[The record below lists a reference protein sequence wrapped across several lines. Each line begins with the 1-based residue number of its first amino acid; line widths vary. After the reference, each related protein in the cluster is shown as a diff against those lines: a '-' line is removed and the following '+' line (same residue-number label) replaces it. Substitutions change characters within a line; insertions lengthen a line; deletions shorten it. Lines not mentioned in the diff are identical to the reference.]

1 MSPFRILATR
11 GDAVESAH
19 VVSVAVVRGAGALGR
34 WGGELIASAGDPDL
48 VTFWRSAAKPF
59 QALPLVE
66 DGGAERY
73 GLGTEE
79 LALACASHSSEPMH
93 LEVTDRFLAKI
104 GCTESDLAC
113 GPHPPLGPK
122 VLERIQREGVQ
133 PTPRWSNCSGKHSGM
148 LAQAKHRGWPTSGY
162 ERKDHPVQQ
171 RIVTAVEE
179 WTGTKAREGE
189 ARKSREA
196 REEEAREDKTRKA
209 RQAREGA
216 VPVAPLATHA
226 PLELAVDGCAAVC
239 FGLPLSGMARAYAAL
254 GDGASPGLA
263 LLRNAMLARPDLVAG
278 TGRSCTD
285 VMQAAPGKVL
295 VKLGADGVYCGTLI
309 GTGLGFA
316 LKVED
321 GDMRTLPVALLA
333 VLDQLAA
340 HVGWSERWNTL
351 IPQHG
356 GFEIKNTRKVV
367 TGRVYAEGGVRF
379 P

>member
-1 MSPFRILATR
+1 MPKSFRILATR

-19 VVSVAVVRGAGALGR
+19 LVSVAVVHGAAALGR

-48 VTFWRSAAKPF
+48 ATFWRSAAKPF

-66 DGGAERY
+66 DGGADRF

-79 LALACASHSSEPMH
+79 LALACASHSSEPVH

-104 GCTESDLAC
+104 GCAESDLAC

-122 VLERIQREGVQ
+122 VLERMQREGVQ

-148 LAQAKHRGWPTSGY
+148 LAQAKHKGWPTAGY
-162 ERKDHPVQQ
+162 ETKDHPVQR
-171 RIVTAVEE
+171 RILEGVAA
-179 WTGTKAREGE
+179 WTG
-189 ARKSREA
+189 S
-196 REEEAREDKTRKA
+196 D
-209 RQAREGA
+209 A
-216 VPVAPLATHA
+216 V
-226 PLELAVDGCAAVC
+226 LAVDGCAAVC

-254 GDGASPGLA
+254 GDGASPELA
-263 LLRNAMLARPDLVAG
+263 VLRDAMLARPDLVAG

-285 VMQAAPGKVL
+285 VMQAAPGKVI

-340 HVGWSERWNTL
+340 HVGWSERWNAL
-351 IPQHG
+351 VPQHG
-356 GFEIKNTRKVV
+356 GFEIKNTRKAA

-379 P
+379 A

>member
-66 DGGAERY
+66 DGGAERF

-79 LALACASHSSEPMH
+79 LALACASHSSEPVH

-148 LAQAKHRGWPTSGY
+148 LAQAKHRGWPTAGY
-162 ERKDHPVQQ
+162 ETKDHPVQQ

-263 LLRNAMLARPDLVAG
+263 ILRDAMLARPDLVAG

-285 VMQAAPGKVL
+285 VMQAAPGKAL

-340 HVGWSERWNTL
+340 HVGWSERWNAL

-379 P
+379 V

>member
-11 GDAVESAH
+11 GDAVESGH
-19 VVSVAVVRGAGALGR
+19 VVSVAVARADGR
-34 WGGELIASAGDPDL
+34 TVAHAGDPDL

-66 DGGAERY
+66 DGGAERF

-79 LALACASHSSEPMH
+79 LALACASHSSEPVH

-113 GPHPPLGPK
+113 GPHPPLGTR
-122 VLERIQREGVQ
+122 VAERVSREGV
-133 PTPRWSNCSGKHSGM
+133 PLTPRWSNCSGKHSGM
-148 LAQAKHRGWPTSGY
+148 LAQAKHKGWPTAGY
-162 ERKDHPVQQ
+162 ETKDHPVQQ
-171 RIVTAVEE
+171 RILQSVIE
-179 WTGTKAREGE
+179 WTGSPSPVRERGLGGE
-189 ARKSREA
+189 
-196 REEEAREDKTRKA
+196 
-209 RQAREGA
+209 
-216 VPVAPLATHA
+216 VVLAI
-226 PLELAVDGCAAVC
+226 DGCAAVC

-263 LLRNAMLARPDLVAG
+263 ILRDAMLARPDLVAG

-285 VMQAAPGKVL
+285 VMQAAPGKVI
-295 VKLGADGVYCGTLI
+295 VKLGADGVCCGALV

-321 GDMRTLPVALLA
+321 GDMRALPVALLA

-356 GFEIKNTRKVV
+356 GFEIKNTRKAV

-379 P
+379 V

>member
-19 VVSVAVVRGAGALGR
+19 VVSVAVARADGR
-34 WGGELIASAGDPDL
+34 TVAHAGDPDL

-66 DGGAERY
+66 DGGAERF

-133 PTPRWSNCSGKHSGM
+133 PTARWSNCSGKHSGM
-148 LAQAKHRGWPTSGY
+148 LAQAKHRGWPTAGY

-171 RIVTAVEE
+171 RIVTALEE
-179 WTGTKAREGE
+179 WTGTKAR
-189 ARKSREA
+189 A
-196 REEEAREDKTRKA
+196 EEARQA
-209 RQAREGA
+209 RQSREGA
-216 VPVAPLATHA
+216 VPAAPYAPPAPLHF
-226 PLELAVDGCAAVC
+226 AVDGCAAVC

-295 VKLGADGVYCGTLI
+295 VKLGADGVYCGTLV

-340 HVGWSERWNTL
+340 HVGWSERWNAL

-379 P
+379 V

>member
-1 MSPFRILATR
+1 MQRSSAPVPLGRLSSPPVAKPFRILATR

-19 VVSVAVVRGAGALGR
+19 VVSVAVGR
-34 WGGELIASAGDPDL
+34 SGGQAVGSAGDPEL
-48 VTFWRSAAKPF
+48 ATFWRSAAKPF

-66 DGGAERY
+66 DGGAERF

-79 LALACASHSSEPMH
+79 LALACASHSSEPVH

-148 LAQAKHRGWPTSGY
+148 LAQAKHRGWPTQGY
-162 ERKDHPVQQ
+162 ETKDHPVQR
-171 RIVTAVEE
+171 RILESVTE
-179 WTGTKAREGE
+179 WTGMRSPSPVRERGPGGE
-189 ARKSREA
+189 VVL
-196 REEEAREDKTRKA
+196 
-209 RQAREGA
+209 G
-216 VPVAPLATHA
+216 
-226 PLELAVDGCAAVC
+226 VDGCAAVC

-263 LLRNAMLARPDLVAG
+263 VLRDAMLARPDLVAG

-285 VMQAAPGKVL
+285 VMQAAPGKVV
-295 VKLGADGVYCGTLI
+295 VKLGADGVYCGALV

-321 GDMRTLPVALLA
+321 GDMRTLPIALLA

-340 HVGWSERWNTL
+340 HVGWSERWSAL
-351 IPQHG
+351 VPQHG
-356 GFEIKNTRKVV
+356 AFEIKNTRKVV
-367 TGRVYAEGGVRF
+367 TGRVYAEGGVAF
-379 P
+379 L